1 MRSGSPEPGVPNP
14 ERLINELDGRTAFLL
29 FKQLPEKYQIIMRMR
44 FTEHLS
50 LEEMSA
56 ATGQTKNA
64 MAVQV
69 HRGLARLKVLYT
81 HEAS

>member
-1 MRSGSPEPGVPNP
+1 MSLVISRITIRLSEP
-14 ERLINELDGRTAFLL
+14 
-29 FKQLPEKYQIIMRMR
+29 LPEKYQIIMRMR

-81 HEAS
+81 HEV